1 MLNKLTV
8 VIQKFSPELRKIISN
23 IGWLFA
29 DRVLRMGVGLIVT
42 AWVARYLGPQQ
53 FGLFNYAGAF
63 VSLFGVLATL
73 GLDQIVVRDMVRDP
87 SCKDE
92 TLGTAFVLKL
102 SGGILTI
109 LVTTGT
115 IFLLRPDDQLTHWL
129 VGITA
134 AGTIF
139 DAFNTIDFWFQL
151 QVKSKYTV
159 IAKNTAFILVT
170 LIRITLLQMQA
181 PLIAFAWALLAE
193 NALGAVGLAI
203 AYKVKGQSLLAWR
216 ASLLRAKTLLK
227 ESWPLLLSGLAIMV
241 YLRIDQIM
249 LGQLADDKA
258 VGIYSA
264 ATRISELWYYIPIAI
279 VTSVTPS
286 IVEAKKVS
294 ETLYYN
300 KLQKL
305 FNIMAVLAYMIAL
318 PMTFLSKYIVVLIFG
333 QNYVASG
340 GVLSIHIWAA
350 LFVFFGWSK
359 GIWIVAEG
367 LTMFSLL
374 ATTSG
379 AVINI
384 LLNFWLLP
392 IYRETGAAI
401 ATVISYAFV
410 DYFMCM
416 IYPPAQKIG
425 WVMTKALT
433 LNFLTTR
440 RRI

>member
-1 MLNKLTV
+1 MLNQLTV
-8 VIQKFSPELRKIISN
+8 LIQKLSPELLKIISN

-73 GLDQIVVRDMVRDP
+73 GLDQIVVRDMVREP
-87 SCKDE
+87 SCKNE

-102 SGGILTI
+102 LGGILTVAI
-109 LVTTGT
+109 TTGT
-115 IFLLRPDDQLTHWL
+115 IFLLRPDEQLTHWL
-129 VGITA
+129 VGIFA

-159 IAKNTAFILVT
+159 IAKNTAFILIT
-170 LIRITLLQMQA
+170 LIRIALLQMQA

-264 ATRISELWYYIPIAI
+264 ATKISELWYYIPIAI

-305 FNIMAVLAYMIAL
+305 FNLMAVLAYMIAI
-318 PMTFLSKYIVVLIFG
+318 PMTFLSKYIVVMIFG

-367 LTMFSLL
+367 LTMFSLV

-379 AVINI
+379 AVMNI
-384 LLNFWLLP
+384 LLNFLLLP

-410 DYFMCM
+410 DYFLCM
-416 IYPPAQKIG
+416 IYPPTQRIG
-425 WVMTKALT
+425 WVMTKALA
-433 LNFLTTR
+433 LNFLTQR
-440 RRI
+440 KRI

>member
-1 MLNKLTV
+1 MLNQLTV
-8 VIQKFSPELRKIISN
+8 LIQKLSPELLKIISN

-53 FGLFNYAGAF
+53 FGLFNYATAF

-73 GLDQIVVRDMVRDP
+73 GLDQIVVRDMVREP
-87 SCKDE
+87 SCKNE

-129 VGITA
+129 VVITA

-159 IAKNTAFILVT
+159 IAKNTAFILIT
-170 LIRITLLQMQA
+170 LLRIALLQMQA

-193 NALGAVGLAI
+193 NALGALGLAI
-203 AYKVKGQSLLAWR
+203 AYKVQGQSLLAWR
-216 ASLLRAKTLLK
+216 PSLLRAKTLLK

-264 ATRISELWYYIPIAI
+264 ATKISELWYYIPIAI

-305 FNIMAVLAYMIAL
+305 FNLMAVIAYMIAI
-318 PMTFLSKYIVVLIFG
+318 PMTFLSKYIVVMIFG

-367 LTMFSLL
+367 LTMFSLV

-379 AVINI
+379 AVMNI
-384 LLNFWLLP
+384 LLNFLLLP

-410 DYFMCM
+410 DYFLCM
-416 IYPPAQKIG
+416 IYPPTQRIG
-425 WVMTKALT
+425 LVMTKALA
-433 LNFLTTR
+433 LNFLAPR
-440 RRI
+440 KRI

>member
-8 VIQKFSPELRKIISN
+8 AIQKLSPELLKIISN

-29 DRVLRMGVGLIVT
+29 DRILRMGVGLIVT
-42 AWVARYLGPQQ
+42 AWIARYLQPQQ
-53 FGLFNYAGAF
+53 FGLFNYATAF

-73 GLDQIVVRDMVRDP
+73 GLEQIVVRDMVRNS

-102 SGGILTI
+102 LGGVVTLG
-109 LVTTGT
+109 VTTGT
-115 IFLLRPDDQLTHWL
+115 IFLLRPDDQVTHWL
-129 VGITA
+129 VAITA

-170 LIRITLLQMQA
+170 CLRIALLQMEA

-193 NALGAVGLAI
+193 NALGSVCLAI
-203 AYKVKGQSLLAWR
+203 AYKVKGQSILAWR
-216 ASLLRAKTLLK
+216 ASLQRAKTLLK
-227 ESWPLLLSGLAIMV
+227 ESWPLILSGLAIMV

-249 LGQLADDKA
+249 LGQLADDEA

-286 IVEAKKVS
+286 IVEAKKIS

-305 FNIMAVLAYMIAL
+305 FNIMAVLAYLIAL
-318 PMTFLSKYIVVLIFG
+318 PMTFLSKYLVVLIFG
-333 QNYVASG
+333 QNYIASG
-340 GVLSIHIWAA
+340 SVLAIHIWAA

-359 GIWIVAEG
+359 GIWIVSEG
-367 LTMFSLL
+367 LTMFSLV

-379 AVINI
+379 ALMNI
-384 LLNFWLLP
+384 LLNFFLLP

-433 LNFLTTR
+433 LNFLITR

>member
-170 LIRITLLQMQA
+170 LIRITLLQMQT

>member
-318 PMTFLSKYIVVLIFG
+318 PMTFLSKYIVVIIFG

-416 IYPPAQKIG
+416 IYPPTQKIA

>member
-53 FGLFNYAGAF
+53 FGLLN
-63 VSLFGVLATL
+63 
-73 GLDQIVVRDMVRDP
+73 QIVVRDMVREP

-305 FNIMAVLAYMIAL
+305 FNIMAVLAYTIAL
-318 PMTFLSKYIVVLIFG
+318 PMTFLSKYIVVIIFG

-401 ATVISYAFV
+401 ATVISYALV
-410 DYFMCM
+410 DYFICM
-416 IYPPAQKIG
+416 IYPPTQKIA

>member
-73 GLDQIVVRDMVRDP
+73 GLDQIVVRDMVREP

-318 PMTFLSKYIVVLIFG
+318 PMTFLSKYIVVIIFG

-401 ATVISYAFV
+401 ATVISYALV
-410 DYFMCM
+410 DYFICM
-416 IYPPAQKIG
+416 IYPPTQKIA

>member
-159 IAKNTAFILVT
+159 IAKNTAFILIT
-170 LIRITLLQMQA
+170 CLRIALLQMQA

-203 AYKVKGQSLLAWR
+203 AYKVKGQRLLAWR

-264 ATRISELWYYIPIAI
+264 ATKISELWYYIPIAI

-286 IVEAKKVS
+286 IVEAKKVG

-318 PMTFLSKYIVVLIFG
+318 PMTFLSKYIVVIIFG
-333 QNYVASG
+333 QNYVAAG

-367 LTMFSLL
+367 LTMFSLV
-374 ATTSG
+374 ATVSG
-379 AVINI
+379 AVMNI

-433 LNFLTTR
+433 LSFLTTR
-440 RRI
+440 RWI

>member
-1 MLNKLTV
+1 MLNQLTV
-8 VIQKFSPELRKIISN
+8 LIQKLSPELLKIISN

-53 FGLFNYAGAF
+53 FGLFNYASAF

-73 GLDQIVVRDMVRDP
+73 GLDQIVVRDMVREP
-87 SCKDE
+87 SCKNE

-102 SGGILTI
+102 LGGILTVA
-109 LVTTGT
+109 VTTGT

-129 VGITA
+129 VVITA

-159 IAKNTAFILVT
+159 IAKNTAFILIT
-170 LIRITLLQMQA
+170 LIRIALLQMQA

-193 NALGAVGLAI
+193 NALGSLGLAI
-203 AYKVKGQSLLAWR
+203 AYKVQGQSLLAWR
-216 ASLLRAKTLLK
+216 PSLLRAKTLLK

-264 ATRISELWYYIPIAI
+264 ATKISELWYYIPIAI

-305 FNIMAVLAYMIAL
+305 FNLMAVIAYMIAI
-318 PMTFLSKYIVVLIFG
+318 PMTFLSKYIVVMIFG

-367 LTMFSLL
+367 LTMFSLV

-379 AVINI
+379 AVMNI
-384 LLNFWLLP
+384 LLNFLLLP

-410 DYFMCM
+410 DYFLCM
-416 IYPPAQKIG
+416 IYPPTQRIG
-425 WVMTKALT
+425 LVMTKALA
-433 LNFLTTR
+433 LNFLAPR
-440 RRI
+440 KRI

>member
-318 PMTFLSKYIVVLIFG
+318 PMTFLSKYIVVIIFG

-401 ATVISYAFV
+401 ATVISYALV
-410 DYFMCM
+410 DYFICM
-416 IYPPAQKIG
+416 IYPPTQKIA

>member
-73 GLDQIVVRDMVRDP
+73 GLDQIVVRDMVREP
-87 SCKDE
+87 SCKNE

-102 SGGILTI
+102 LGGILTVAI
-109 LVTTGT
+109 TTGT
-115 IFLLRPDDQLTHWL
+115 IFLLRPDEQLTHWL
-129 VGITA
+129 VGIFA

-159 IAKNTAFILVT
+159 IAKNTAFILIT
-170 LIRITLLQMQA
+170 LIRIALLQMQA

>member
-1 MLNKLTV
+1 MLNQLTV
-8 VIQKFSPELRKIISN
+8 LIQKLSPELLKIISN

-73 GLDQIVVRDMVRDP
+73 GLDQIVVRDMVREP
-87 SCKDE
+87 SCKNE

-102 SGGILTI
+102 LGGILTVA
-109 LVTTGT
+109 VTTGT
-115 IFLLRPDDQLTHWL
+115 IFLLRPDEQLTHWL
-129 VGITA
+129 VGIFA

-159 IAKNTAFILVT
+159 IAKNTAFILIT
-170 LIRITLLQMQA
+170 LIRIALLQMQA

-193 NALGAVGLAI
+193 NALGALGLAI
-203 AYKVKGQSLLAWR
+203 AYKVQRQSLLAWR
-216 ASLLRAKTLLK
+216 PSLLRAKTLLK

-264 ATRISELWYYIPIAI
+264 ATKISELWYYIPIAI

-294 ETLYYN
+294 EELYYN

-305 FNIMAVLAYMIAL
+305 FNLMAVLAYMIAI
-318 PMTFLSKYIVVLIFG
+318 PMTFLSKYIVVMIFG

-340 GVLSIHIWAA
+340 GVLAIHIWAA

-367 LTMFSLL
+367 LTMFSLV

-379 AVINI
+379 AVMNI

-410 DYFMCM
+410 DYFLCL
-416 IYPPAQKIG
+416 IYPPTQRIG

-433 LNFLTTR
+433 LNFLAQR
-440 RRI
+440 KRI

>member
-318 PMTFLSKYIVVLIFG
+318 PMTFLSKYIVVIIFG

-392 IYRETGAAI
+392 IYRETCAAI

>member
-73 GLDQIVVRDMVRDP
+73 GLDQIVVRDMVREP

-193 NALGAVGLAI
+193 NALGAVGLEI

-318 PMTFLSKYIVVLIFG
+318 PMTFLSKYIVVIIFG

-401 ATVISYAFV
+401 ATVISYALV
-410 DYFMCM
+410 DYFICM
-416 IYPPAQKIG
+416 IYPPTQKIA